1 MIEPLYRGLT
11 RAAAPA
17 IALWLRRREILGKED
32 GARLGER
39 RGIAGRVRPPGPL
52 VWLHA
57 ASVGESMSVL
67 PLVTRLRARWPS
79 VGILFTTGTVTSAQL
94 LAERLPSGCFH
105 QYAPLDVPP
114 WVARFLDHWQPG
126 AVLWVESEFW
136 PNTIAE
142 IRRRGL
148 PLALI
153 NARLSPRSFQRWRS
167 AAPLLRPPLDAFD
180 PCLAQDDTVATR
192 LAALGAHHV
201 RCLGNLKFDAEP
213 LPADDAELVPMRRA
227 IGSRPVWLA
236 ASLHPGEV
244 EAVANAHRTLAAAVP
259 EVLTLVVPRH
269 PARGGEMAGVFAGM
283 GVRVGQRSAGAS
295 PGPDTDVYIADTMGE
310 LGLFFRLAKIV
321 FMGGSLVPHGGQN
334 ALEAAR
340 LGCAVILGPHM
351 FNFTEATAA
360 LLAADGAEQIAAAP
374 DLAPAVSRLFADAAM
389 AASRAAAAER
399 VAESGRGA
407 AQRVVDALAP
417 LFETLAA
424 PVTTKVHRAS
434 A

>member
-1 MIEPLYRGLT
+1 MG
-11 RAAAPA
+11 
-17 IALWLRRREILGKED
+17 LWLRRREILGKED

-79 VGILFTTGTVTSAQL
+79 VGILFPTGPVTSAQL

-167 AAPLLRPPLDAFD
+167 AAPLLRPPLHAFD
-180 PCLAQDDTVATR
+180 PRLPQDDTLATR
-192 LAALGAHHV
+192 LAALGAPPL

-236 ASLHPGEV
+236 ASLP
-244 EAVANAHRTLAAAVP
+244 
-259 EVLTLVVPRH
+259 PR
-269 PARGGEMAGVFAGM
+269 
-283 GVRVGQRSAGAS
+283 
-295 PGPDTDVYIADTMGE
+295 
-310 LGLFFRLAKIV
+310 
-321 FMGGSLVPHGGQN
+321 
-334 ALEAAR
+334 
-340 LGCAVILGPHM
+340 
-351 FNFTEATAA
+351 
-360 LLAADGAEQIAAAP
+360 
-374 DLAPAVSRLFADAAM
+374 
-389 AASRAAAAER
+389 
-399 VAESGRGA
+399 
-407 AQRVVDALAP
+407 
-417 LFETLAA
+417 
-424 PVTTKVHRAS
+424 
-434 A
+434 